1 MSIKYSFPVN
11 IGDIMKHLDI
21 PESCNKILLQLFNI
35 KKFNVYA
42 NSSDLFTEITLLS
55 KKEYYPYV
63 YLSKVND
70 DHFVHIDFSNITH
83 DLEII
88 IESEDNVL
96 LNTLDY
102 VSDEVILTFTPIP
115 NNENQ
120 IVITITKTNS
130 FKSIKIS

>member
-1 MSIKYSFPVN
+1 
-11 IGDIMKHLDI
+11 MKNLDLPNSCNNVTLQFLDI
-21 PESCNKILLQLFNI
+21 KTLS
-35 KKFNVYA
+35 VYA
-42 NSSDLFTEITLLS
+42 ISSDLFTEITLNS
-55 KKEYYPYV
+55 KEEYYPYV
-63 YLSKVND
+63 YISKIND

-102 VSDEVILTFTPIP
+102 VSDEAILTFTQIP